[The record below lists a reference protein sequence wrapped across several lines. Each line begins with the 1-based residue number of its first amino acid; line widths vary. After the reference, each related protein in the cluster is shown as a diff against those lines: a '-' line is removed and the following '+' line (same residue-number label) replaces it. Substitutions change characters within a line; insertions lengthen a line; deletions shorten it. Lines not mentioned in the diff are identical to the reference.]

1 MALVRIPPGSGLKPE
16 VKLGQAI
23 SEFVADLSTEQK
35 ARFNATRTQALASPP
50 TIQDVRIITA
60 EIGRLPNGRFLGTR
74 FINLIEAVQRFA
86 ALGDI
91 LIGGSQN
98 IIACGVWSMVRLSLL
113 LITSSSSHL
122 EKLSVLFM
130 NAGRSTHIFEKL
142 ALVYTRSRDLQ
153 SAVCEYFTLV
163 VRLCHDILKF
173 TKMSSFRKFGAAL
186 SDSSLQKFSCEL
198 TSCAELIGRE
208 ANALMHKRNEEEAEA
223 NSRFRDVST
232 RFFRSASSQRNH
244 QQVLRARQRVLDF
257 CCGYDYMVPWKQ
269 ARKAGSTN
277 LFLKCPH
284 YEAWRDGTES
294 KPLVYTGR
302 LGAGK
307 SVMLASMVDDLHLH
321 AGSRNMT
328 VAFFFARH
336 DVAETL
342 KARNAIGLLV
352 RQLLSQVMDLR
363 QACEVLEAT
372 SHKAPFEIMLDLLQS
387 VLKPESKAFIVVDGL
402 DELSRDERIEFLGD
416 LYKLKSSFQLSV
428 CLSFRQEPNTPLNIG
443 PRSLFDAKIVSIPS
457 NTAEI
462 ETFITEELE
471 RRVESR
477 KLEIGDPLL
486 PLEIRDA
493 LVKGSQGMFLW
504 VALQIESLCTMHT
517 DAEIRHALN
526 NLPEDLSETFSRALQ
541 RANQS
546 GSPYQKL
553 ILELITV
560 AERQLTTGEL
570 REALSITPGDTTW
583 NPSQLLNNI
592 YSALACCGALVV
604 LDEEELTL
612 HFVHH
617 SVKQHLTTGFNGRA
631 ENMLDLVEAHSRMLS
646 IILTYLYCAELA
658 NQISKQVIPEVDASL
673 AMNKII
679 GSTGHALDDSR
690 TLALKLLRKKTPLNL
705 NISKALADAWKA
717 RNTFACEKFL
727 DNYAKTFWVSHLA
740 ASFPLSSQQ
749 LFTKAVATG
758 SVEVVTYLIDVC
770 NANVNWELD
779 FEERTALHL
788 SVMNNFSELTEVL
801 LNSEDIDVLASDHE
815 NETPMTLAASTG
827 FPLLYLAAKYG
838 NIIIMTDLIQNSQNR
853 TKNHSVTMW
862 NTIERAVL
870 EVRPEMVN
878 LLLGFASDPYLEYGR
893 KLSYEYVQIDHPE
906 ITKFLLRFHML
917 DLQAVYGHGS
927 SQSNGSWKPGTMVG
941 PNDAMLLHL
950 AAQLGWTQ
958 VVRLA
963 IAVPHLDLNSV
974 GPYGLTPLLLAT
986 QFGQRD
992 VVEVLIH
999 EPKVD
1004 FRARDPHGNT
1014 ALHLAAQYGHYDIL
1028 VSLAL
1033 NTKAYL
1039 GWEDIDGNAPLH
1051 LTTSAGQI
1059 DAAKLMVDPSS
1070 DTGLIS
1076 IERKHIDVVKFL
1088 LGFDP
1093 TYEDSHKF
1101 HVAMEDD
1108 DSAKTQLLA
1117 EWKALIKAKDIR
1129 GRTMLHLTV
1138 LHGYKRATRALL
1150 EEGADPFAMNN
1161 DHDMPL
1167 HCAAESGNGE
1177 MVRIL
1182 VQHPIVLQTPFIGDK
1197 LANYEG
1203 KALHRPITA
1212 GHDAVAKFLLSFKPS
1227 LSHIV
1232 VQAERG

>member
-1 MALVRIPPGSGLKPE
+1 MALVRIPLGSGLKPE

-60 EIGRLPNGRFLGTR
+60 EIGRLPSGRFLGTR

-113 LITSSSSHL
+113 MITSSSSHL

-130 NAGRSTHIFEKL
+130 NVGRSTHIFEKL

-173 TKMSSFRKFGAAL
+173 TKMSTFRKFGAAL

-223 NSRFRDVST
+223 NSRFRNVST
-232 RFFRSASSQRNH
+232 KFFRSASSQQTH

-257 CCGYDYMVPWKQ
+257 CCEYDYMVPWKQ

-284 YEAWRDGTES
+284 YKAWRDGTES

-342 KARNAIGLLV
+342 KSRNAIGSLV

-372 SHKAPFEIMLDLLQS
+372 SHKTPFEIMLDLIQS
-387 VLKPESKAFIVVDGL
+387 VLKPEFKAFVIVDGL
-402 DELSRDERIEFLGD
+402 DELSREERIKFLRN
-416 LYKLKSSFQLSV
+416 LYNLKSSFQLSV
-428 CLSFRQEPNTPLNIG
+428 CLSFRQEPNTLLIIG
-443 PRSLFDAKIVSIPS
+443 PRSLFDAKIVSIPP
-457 NTAEI
+457 NTSEI

-477 KLEIGDPLL
+477 KLEISDPLL

-504 VALQIESLCTMHT
+504 VALQIESLCTMQT

-526 NLPEDLSETFSRALQ
+526 DLPEDLSETFSRALQ
-541 RANQS
+541 RANKS
-546 GSPYQKL
+546 GISYQKR
-553 ILELITV
+553 ILELIAV

-570 REALSITPGDTTW
+570 REALSVTPGDTTW

-592 YSALACCGALVV
+592 YSTLACCGALVV

-617 SVKQHLTTGFNGRA
+617 SVKKYLTTGFNDRA
-631 ENMLDLVEAHSRMLS
+631 DKILDLVDAHSRMS
-646 IILTYLYCAELA
+646 GIIITYLYCGEFV
-658 NQISKQVIPEVDASL
+658 NQISNQVIPEVSASL
-673 AMNKII
+673 AMNKIM
-679 GSTGHALDDSR
+679 GSTGHTLDDSR
-690 TLALKLLRKKTPLNL
+690 TLALKFLRKKTPLNL
-705 NISKALADAWKA
+705 NIAKPLADAWKA
-717 RNTFACEKFL
+717 RNTFAREKFL
-727 DNYAKTFWVSHLA
+727 DDYAKTFWVSHLA
-740 ASFPLSSQQ
+740 ASLPLPSQLTLLFQRLCERNVLSSIESLDGLKQ
-749 LFTKAVATG
+749 LFKKAVATG
-758 SVEVVTYLIDVC
+758 SVEVAAHLINIC
-770 NANVNWELD
+770 NADVNWKLD
-779 FEERTALHL
+779 SKERTALHI
-788 SVMNNFSELTEVL
+788 SVMHDFSELTEL
-801 LNSEDIDVLASDHE
+801 LLSSENIDVLASDHE
-815 NETPMTLAASTG
+815 RGTPMTLAASTG
-827 FPLLYLAAKYG
+827 FPLLYLAAKFG
-838 NIIIMTDLIQNSQNR
+838 NPIIVTDLFHNSQDR
-853 TKNHSVTMW
+853 TTNHSVTIW

-878 LLLGFASDPYLEYGR
+878 LLLGIALNPHREYGTD
-893 KLSYEYVQIDHPE
+893 LSHQYVREDHAE
-906 ITKFLLRFHML
+906 ITNSRDDGQSERRH
-917 DLQAVYGHGS
+917 ASACSGS
-927 SQSNGSWKPGTMVG
+927 ARLNAGGEPCDRYTTSGSQQT
-941 PNDAMLLHL
+941 
-950 AAQLGWTQ
+950 T
-958 VVRLA
+958 RC
-963 IAVPHLDLNSV
+963 
-974 GPYGLTPLLLAT
+974 
-986 QFGQRD
+986 GQRD
-992 VVEVLIH
+992 VVEALIH
-999 EPKVD
+999 APLVD
-1004 FRARDPHGNT
+1004 LRARDRHGNT
-1014 ALHLAAQYGHYDIL
+1014 ALHLAVQYGHHDIL
-1028 VSLAL
+1028 ESLAL
-1033 NTKAYL
+1033 NTKVVL
-1039 GWEDIDGNAPLH
+1039 RWEDIDGNTPLH
-1051 LTTSAGQI
+1051 LAASAGQI
-1059 DAAKLMVDPSS
+1059 DAAKLLVDASTDTRLTASLSS
-1070 DTGLIS
+1070 CGKIS
-1076 IERKHIDVVKFL
+1076 LDLAMERKHIDVVKFL

-1093 TYEDSHKF
+1093 TSDDSHKY
-1101 HVAMEDD
+1101 HVVIDD
-1108 DSAKTQLLA
+1108 VDSVKTQQLA
-1117 EWKALIKAKDIR
+1117 EWKALIKAKDFR

-1138 LHGYKRATRALL
+1138 LRGYKRATKLL
-1150 EEGADPFAMNN
+1150 LDEGADPFVMNN
-1161 DHDMPL
+1161 DYDMPL
-1167 HCAAESGNGE
+1167 HCAAESGNEE
-1177 MVRIL
+1177 MVKVL
-1182 VQHPIVLQTPFIGDK
+1182 VEHPIVLQTPFLGDK

-1203 KALHRPITA
+1203 KALHRAIAA
-1212 GHDAVAKFLLSFKPS
+1212 GHDVVAEFLLSFKPS
-1227 LSHIV
+1227 LSHMHD
-1232 VQAERG
+1232 RLG